1 LQFCLSQGLTLQAIR
16 FNGINQQQFI
26 VTDPTILD
34 AIVFTPTGVSSVP
47 TVSQLASF
55 AQLQTT
61 RIVSPV
67 LQSPYTIQT
76 ALSVERQLPF
86 KTTLSA
92 TFINAQTR
100 RHLRSRNVNA
110 PVGGAR
116 PIPTAGN
123 VFQYESTGRFNQ
135 NQLILNFRSNFI
147 DGVSIFGNY
156 SFGGSISALGAFL
169 QPFGQSLRINEFNT
183 EFLVR
188 SGQICLR
195 QQQHKRTQCSMRFT
209 RKFPPNKL
217 LG

>member
-86 KTTLSA
+86 KTTSAQLLSTHKRGGFCARA
-92 TFINAQTR
+92 TLTLPSA
-100 RHLRSRNVNA
+100 
-110 PVGGAR
+110 AR
-116 PIPTAGN
+116 A
-123 VFQYESTGRFNQ
+123 RF
-135 NQLILNFRSNFI
+135 
-147 DGVSIFGNY
+147 
-156 SFGGSISALGAFL
+156 
-169 QPFGQSLRINEFNT
+169 
-183 EFLVR
+183 
-188 SGQICLR
+188 R
-195 QQQHKRTQCSMRFT
+195 QQETSFNMNQPDVLIKI
-209 RKFPPNKL
+209 N
-217 LG
+217 